1 MENSSIRSPQ
11 KPVLANQG
19 ARQAGLRQVAA
30 GEDDSSGSK
39 LGFSQLLADVA
50 GPSLVASPG
59 EAVDPA
65 AGAAVEW
72 SGLTP
77 QAMAEAGMFSL
88 ASLVGQTARLDGAA
102 EAAQRDGRT
111 PQSGDGAT
119 GPAALPMGAGQRAPG
134 QPAAAPGLQTHH
146 AKGAGAD
153 AGAGTGTA
161 LAQGAAATLDTSASP
176 QTPSTLSLTQAAGG
190 AERSTPPPGLA
201 ALLAQM
207 EAVPVAAADRA
218 AAPLSGAVGS
228 AAAADTGAS
237 PVGTVGLADTAA
249 HAPAEG
255 AEATPAAD
263 AVLSPPDEAQADALS
278 EQVAFWVQQK
288 TQRAE
293 MTIDR
298 QGQPVKVQV
307 VVTGG
312 EAHVTFRSNEQQTR
326 DMLDASTAQLR
337 ELLEQQGLTLAGVSV
352 QTADAGRQDSGAS
365 AGGDG
370 AGRSP
375 AQRGDGGAP
384 LTAVV
389 SADLRARPDALRAV
403 DLFV

>member
-11 KPVLANQG
+11 KPVLANQA
-19 ARQAGLRQVAA
+19 ARQGGLRQV
-30 GEDDSSGSK
+30 SGSEDESAGAK
-39 LGFSQLLADVA
+39 VDFSQLLADVA
-50 GPSLVASPG
+50 APSLVASSA
-59 EAVDPA
+59 EAVDSA
-65 AGAAVEW
+65 TGTAVEW

-88 ASLVGQTARLDGAA
+88 ASLVGQTARMDGAA
-102 EAAQRDGRT
+102 EAAQRDGRAQAGRVQADSDGT
-111 PQSGDGAT
+111 P
-119 GPAALPMGAGQRAPG
+119 GPAALPMGAGQRAAG
-134 QPAAAPGLQTHH
+134 PGLQTLHP
-146 AKGAGAD
+146 KGAGAD
-153 AGAGTGTA
+153 AGAA
-161 LAQGAAATLDTSASP
+161 LDQGAAATLVTTSSP
-176 QTPSTLSLTQAAGG
+176 QAPSTVSLTQAASGV
-190 AERSTPPPGLA
+190 ERSTPPSGLA

-207 EAVPVAAADRA
+207 QAVP
-218 AAPLSGAVGS
+218 
-228 AAAADTGAS
+228 AAAADLAATPKSGTAGIAAAAES
-237 PVGTVGLADTAA
+237 GTAAVGTVGLADTVA
-249 HAPAEG
+249 HKPAEG
-255 AEATPAAD
+255 AEAAPAAD

-307 VVTGG
+307 VVTGN

-365 AGGDG
+365 AGRDS

-375 AQRGDGGAP
+375 AQRAAGTAP
-384 LTAVV
+384 LNAMV

>member
-11 KPVLANQG
+11 MPVLANQG
-19 ARQAGLRQVAA
+19 ARQAGLRQVSA
-30 GEDDSSGSK
+30 GEDENSGSK

-50 GPSLVASPG
+50 APSMVTSPG
-59 EAVDPA
+59 EAVDSAASAP

-88 ASLVGQTARLDGAA
+88 ASLVGQTARMDGAA

-111 PQSGDGAT
+111 QGGRTQAGGEGAT
-119 GPAALPMGAGQRAPG
+119 GPAALPMGAGQ
-134 QPAAAPGLQTHH
+134 AAAGPGLRTHPS
-146 AKGAGAD
+146 KGAGAD
-153 AGAGTGTA
+153 VGTA
-161 LAQGAAATLDTSASP
+161 LASGPAATLDSAASP
-176 QTPSTLSLTQAAGG
+176 QAPSTLSLTQAASG
-190 AERSTPPPGLA
+190 AQRNTPPPGLA

-207 EAVPVAAADRA
+207 EVIPVAAADRA
-218 AAPLSGAVGS
+218 AAPLSGAVES
-228 AAAADTGAS
+228 AAAAGAGAS
-237 PVGTVGLADTAA
+237 PVGTVGLADTVA

-255 AEATPAAD
+255 AEAAPAAD

-365 AGGDG
+365 AGGDS

-375 AQRGDGGAP
+375 AQRGDGDAS

>member
-11 KPVLANQG
+11 KPVLANQV
-19 ARQAGLRQVAA
+19 ARNVGLRQVSAS
-30 GEDDSSGSK
+30 EDESSGPK

-50 GPSLVASPG
+50 APSLMPSPG
-59 EAVDPA
+59 EAVDSA
-65 AGAAVEW
+65 AITSVEW

-88 ASLVGQTARLDGAA
+88 ASLVGQTARMDGAA

-111 PQSGDGAT
+111 PHSGEGAT
-119 GPAALPMGAGQRAPG
+119 GSAALPMGAGQRAPG
-134 QPAAAPGLQTHH
+134 QPAAAPGLQTHQS
-146 AKGAGAD
+146 KGVGTEAGA
-153 AGAGTGTA
+153 A
-161 LAQGAAATLDTSASP
+161 LTQGAADTQDTSTSA
-176 QTPSTLSLTQAAGG
+176 QAPSTLSLTQAAGG
-190 AERSTPPPGLA
+190 AERNTPAPGLA

-218 AAPLSGAVGS
+218 AGPLSGAVGS
-228 AAAADTGAS
+228 TAAADTGTS
-237 PVGTVGLADTAA
+237 PAGTVGLAETVA

-255 AEATPAAD
+255 AEAAPAAD

-307 VVTGG
+307 VVTGN

-370 AGRSP
+370 AGRSS

>member
-11 KPVLANQG
+11 KSVMANQA
-19 ARQAGLRQVAA
+19 ARQGGLRQV
-30 GEDDSSGSK
+30 SGSEDESAGTK
-39 LGFSQLLADVA
+39 VDFSQLLADVA
-50 GPSLVASPG
+50 APSLAASPV
-59 EAVDPA
+59 EAVDSA
-65 AGAAVEW
+65 TGTAVEW

-88 ASLVGQTARLDGAA
+88 ASLVGQTARMDAAA
-102 EAAQRDGRT
+102 EAAQRDGRA
-111 PQSGDGAT
+111 QASGEGAT
-119 GPAALPMGAGQRAPG
+119 GPAALPMGAGQ
-134 QPAAAPGLQTHH
+134 PAAGPGLQTLH
-146 AKGAGAD
+146 AKSAGAD
-153 AGAGTGTA
+153 AGTGAGTGAGTA
-161 LAQGAAATLDTSASP
+161 LAQCEAATLEPTTSP
-176 QTPSTLSLTQAAGG
+176 QAASTLSLTQAASG
-190 AERSTPPPGLA
+190 AQRNTPPPGMA

-207 EAVPVAAADRA
+207 EAVPATAADRA
-218 AAPLSGAVGS
+218 AAPLSVGAAADS
-228 AAAADTGAS
+228 AAA
-237 PVGTVGLADTAA
+237 VGTVGLADTVA

-255 AEATPAAD
+255 ADAAPAAD

-307 VVTGG
+307 VVTGN

-352 QTADAGRQDSGAS
+352 QTADTGRQDSGAS
-365 AGGDG
+365 AGRDS

-375 AQRGDGGAP
+375 AQREEGGAP
-384 LTAVV
+384 LTAMV

>member
-19 ARQAGLRQVAA
+19 ARQVGLRQVAA

-50 GPSLVASPG
+50 GLSLVASPG

-88 ASLVGQTARLDGAA
+88 ASLVGQTARMDGAA

-119 GPAALPMGAGQRAPG
+119 GPAALPMGAGQRAAG
-134 QPAAAPGLQTHH
+134 QPAAAPGLQTHQS
-146 AKGAGAD
+146 KGAD
-153 AGAGTGTA
+153 AGAGTA
-161 LAQGAAATLDTSASP
+161 LAQGAAATQDTSTSP
-176 QTPSTLSLTQAAGG
+176 QAPSTLSLTQAGGG

-237 PVGTVGLADTAA
+237 PGGTVGLADTVA

-255 AEATPAAD
+255 AEAAPAAD